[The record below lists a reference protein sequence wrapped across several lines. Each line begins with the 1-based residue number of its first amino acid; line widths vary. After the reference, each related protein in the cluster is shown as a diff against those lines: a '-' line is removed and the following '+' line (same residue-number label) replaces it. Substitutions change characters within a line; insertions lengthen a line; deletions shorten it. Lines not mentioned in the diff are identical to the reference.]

1 MLGVP
6 RVLVGVRLSRWLN
19 GCQFCALGWSRS
31 SRERVWAAPGVDD
44 DYSGVSAVVAAA
56 GGAEPRGV
64 RSLCMAGLT
73 VVLAVGSLLVVMGVG
88 DLSEGWRRCGS
99 S

>member
-1 MLGVP
+1 MSQEGGWGEAESLAEW
-6 RVLVGVRLSRWLN
+6 LSVW
-19 GCQFCALGWSRS
+19 
-31 SRERVWAAPGVDD
+31 VWAAPGVDD
-44 DYSGVSAVVAAA
+44 DYSGVSGVVAAA

-64 RSLCMAGLT
+64 RPLCRAGLT
-73 VVLAVGSLLVVMGVG
+73 VVRAVGSLLVVMGVG